1 MKLISTFKQ
10 LFFPVLLL
18 AGFISYGQEG
28 TGANF
33 EIEGDNHSGSAT
45 INADDWF
52 KGTSGAGVVDE
63 QTALDMDYAAQLL
76 AGNNITFDL
85 RQSIPNFSV
94 SNGYIW
100 YSTFYARDYTGDN
113 TNDLTTFSGG
123 KNGDNPQIG
132 WSISSGR
139 VPDKTD
145 IIDAAVHM
153 RRDGVNIGDDLWVT
167 TMISTLGTSGS
178 HYIDFELF
186 VSEIAKTETG
196 FINSGDQEGHTAWEF
211 DESGNV
217 TTIGDMTLGFT
228 YSGNSVDAV
237 EVRIWVDRADFKPGT
252 SPGGTSKFIWGND
265 ISGATVGSTY
275 GYGQII
281 IESGVILSKVN
292 DIAVE
297 TPSWGAKNGS
307 GYTNMYSPGQ
317 LAEVAI
323 NFTEVGFDPANL
335 FGATMAC
342 DAPFSMI
349 MAKSRT
355 SAAFDSALKDFT
367 GPYQFLGTTG
377 GFANTQINMEDGF
390 VGFNSCQTELETTTL
405 SADFIS
411 SEAMY
416 HWYSLTPG
424 VVFPDSGTSE
434 VSGLAMT
441 SINIDTP
448 GDYQLG
454 ISPIRECNPDVSL
467 GDIIQVRSLLCANGE
482 VYEVA
487 ENQVLTV
494 IDPNLLANDVDMDPS
509 DPPTISVTPVTNVSN
524 GALVIHGDGTFVYTP
539 NQDYVGTD
547 TFEYQVCDSYGLCDT
562 AIVTIAVVADTDGD
576 GVPDQADLD
585 DDNDGILD
593 TVEDGNTD
601 GDGLPDSLDIDSDND
616 GIPDNVEAQT

>member
-1 MKLISTFKQ
+1 M
-10 LFFPVLLL
+10 
-18 AGFISYGQEG
+18 
-28 TGANF
+28 
-33 EIEGDNHSGSAT
+33 
-45 INADDWF
+45 
-52 KGTSGAGVVDE
+52 VDE

-76 AGNNITFDL
+76 AGDNITFDL

-100 YSTFYARDYTGDN
+100 YSTFYARDYSGD
-113 TNDLTTFSGG
+113 TSNDLTVFSQG
-123 KNGDNPQIG
+123 KNGDNPETS
-132 WSISSGR
+132 WSISTGKI
-139 VPDKTD
+139 PDKTD

-153 RRDGVNIGDDLWVT
+153 RRDGVAIQDDLWVT

-186 VSEIAKTETG
+186 VSEIAKTDSG

-211 DESGNV
+211 DPATGNV
-217 TTIGDMTLGFT
+217 TTIGDMTIGFT

-237 EVRIWVDRADFKPGT
+237 EVRIWVDRADFKPGE
-252 SPGGTSKFIWGND
+252 SPGGKSTFIWGND
-265 ISGATVGSTY
+265 ISGATTGSTY

-281 IESGVILSKVN
+281 IENGDILSKVN
-292 DIAVE
+292 DASVQ
-297 TPSWGAKNGS
+297 TPSWGTKNGS
-307 GYTNMYSPGQ
+307 GYSTSYSPGQ

-323 NFTEVGFDPANL
+323 NFTKVGFDPANL
-335 FGATMAC
+335 FDATMAC

-377 GFANTQINMEDGF
+377 GFANTKINLEDGF
-390 VGFNSCQTELETTTL
+390 IGFNSCQKELERTTL

-416 HWYSLTPG
+416 HWYSLTEG
-424 VVFPDSGTSE
+424 VVFPESGTNE

-441 SINIDTP
+441 SIDIDTP

-467 GDIIQVRSLLCANGE
+467 GDIIEIRSILCANGE
-482 VYEVA
+482 EYEVT
-487 ENQVLTV
+487 ENQVLNV
-494 IDPNLLANDVDMDPS
+494 INTSLLDNDIDMDPS
-509 DPPTISVTPVTNVSN
+509 DPPTISVTPVTDVSN

-539 NQDYVGTD
+539 NQGYVGSD

-562 AIVTIAVVADTDGD
+562 AIVTIMVVPDTDGD

-593 TVEDGNTD
+593 TAEVDGDSD
-601 GDGLPDSLDIDSDND
+601 GDGIVDRLDIDSDND
-616 GIPDNVEAQT
+616 GIPDNV